1 MSNETKVSLAGICNV
16 LQNAKKYEDP
26 DRAFKVLWD
35 GWRAQGLRHKTH
47 SAPFYTKAWK
57 RGWLF
62 LKRHK
67 THSAPFYTKAWKRGW
82 LFLKDANDFLRYIGK
97 LKIEN

>member
-62 LKRHK
+62 LK
-67 THSAPFYTKAWKRGW
+67 
-82 LFLKDANDFLRYIGK
+82 DANDFLREWERKFGRFHF
-97 LKIEN
+97 LL

>member
-62 LKRHK
+62 LK
-67 THSAPFYTKAWKRGW
+67 
-82 LFLKDANDFLRYIGK
+82 DANDFLRYIGK
-97 LKIEN
+97 IKVER

>member
-1 MSNETKVSLAGICNV
+1 MKVERLKTMSNETKVSLAGICNV

-62 LKRHK
+62 LK
-67 THSAPFYTKAWKRGW
+67 
-82 LFLKDANDFLRYIGK
+82 DANDFLRYIGK
-97 LKIEN
+97 LKVE

>member
-35 GWRAQGLRHKTH
+35 GTRRIVHHFTRKHGNEDGYSSKTQMI
-47 SAPFYTKAWK
+47 F
-57 RGWLF
+57 
-62 LKRHK
+62 
-67 THSAPFYTKAWKRGW
+67 
-82 LFLKDANDFLRYIGK
+82 
-97 LKIEN
+97 